1 MTPRSVRSWAVRTLM
16 ELTIATAVTV
26 EPGDVDH
33 RVGGRRAEVD
43 HEVGLVEEAAADDR
57 IDLR

>member
-1 MTPRSVRSWAVRTLM
+1 M